1 MNPDELK
8 RLQQLHNPDGEPVG
22 HFTGRCSE
30 CHSRDLWDDATA
42 YGCNC
47 CGAIFMTGDILPK
60 VVHNLTGQVF
70 EFEDFYGN
78 DSNYNSR

>member
-1 MNPDELK
+1 MSPDELDALRK
-8 RLQQLHNPDGEPVG
+8 TNNPNNEPVG
-22 HFTGRCSE
+22 HFTGRCAT

-60 VVHNLTGQVF
+60 VIDNRTGKVY
-70 EFEDFYGN
+70 EFEEIYGEPRKR
-78 DSNYNSR
+78 D